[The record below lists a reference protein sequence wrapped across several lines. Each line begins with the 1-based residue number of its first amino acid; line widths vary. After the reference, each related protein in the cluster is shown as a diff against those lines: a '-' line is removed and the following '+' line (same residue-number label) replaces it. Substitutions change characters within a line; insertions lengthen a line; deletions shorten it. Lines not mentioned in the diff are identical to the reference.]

1 MNKQQQQG
9 ATLLEVLITV
19 VILAVGVLGAV
30 KMQILSLHGVN
41 SSYNHGLAAHL
52 ANDMAD
58 RMRINS
64 VSVLADSYNHAAA
77 PAAYPDCA
85 AVACT
90 TAQLASFDVGN
101 WQAEI
106 ANTMPGITG
115 QVERGAGNNFVV
127 TIRWDDDRSGS
138 AGTGCTT
145 AAADLNCYQLPVSF
159 R

>member
-1 MNKQQQQG
+1 MNKKQQG

-19 VILAVGVLGAV
+19 VILAIGILGAV
-30 KMQILSLHGVN
+30 KMQVLSLQGVN
-41 SSYNHGLAAHL
+41 SSYNHGLAAHF

-64 VSVLADSYNHAAA
+64 VSVLAGAYNHTAA
-77 PAAYPDCA
+77 PGAYPDCA

-90 TAQLASFDVGN
+90 TAQLASFDVGD

-106 ANTMPGITG
+106 ANEMPGVTG
-115 QVERGAGNNFVV
+115 EVERLAGNNFRV
-127 TIRWDDDRSGS
+127 TVRWDDDRSGG
-138 AGTGCTT
+138 AGTGCTV
-145 AAADLNCYQLPVSF
+145 AAADLNCYQLPVSL

>member
-1 MNKQQQQG
+1 MNKKQQG

-19 VILAVGVLGAV
+19 VILSVGVLGAV
-30 KMQILSLHGVN
+30 KMQILSLQGVN

-64 VSVLADSYNHAAA
+64 VSVLANSYNHTAA

-85 AVACT
+85 ANACT
-90 TAQLASFDVGN
+90 NAQLASFDIGD

-106 ANTMPGITG
+106 ANKMPGITG
-115 QVERGAGNNFVV
+115 EVERAAGNNFIV
-127 TIRWDDDRSGS
+127 TIRWDDDRSGG
-138 AGTGCTT
+138 AGTDCTV
-145 AAADLNCYQLPVSF
+145 AAADLNCFQLPVSL